1 MWVSEFFIIYKKSF
15 WKYDSNSFSPWFQ
28 GIRWYW
34 NSWSF
39 QLLRCYYKTREK
51 GGFLRTRQNR
61 SSWSKSCDRQVFSKI
76 IKISDGLGS
85 KLQGFVQN
93 ETLKNIK
100 YIFGK
105 KRGIEAPFLGHKS
118 QSNFDVFIFPIY
130 AFVIYFI
137 LNFYIPNQKCM
148 SIYYF
153 CIYPDRW
160 RWYYHSKCSNWVR
173 KNCSWKSVSF
183 GRS

>member
-1 MWVSEFFIIYKKSF
+1 MAITRLGKKVAF
-15 WKYDSNSFSPWFQ
+15 YAPD
-28 GIRWYW
+28 
-34 NSWSF
+34 
-39 QLLRCYYKTREK
+39 KTAHHEVNHVTGK
-51 GGFLRTRQNR
+51 F
-61 SSWSKSCDRQVFSKI
+61 FSKLL
-76 IKISDGLGS
+76 ISDGLGS

-137 LNFYIPNQKCM
+137 LNIYIPNEKCM

-153 CIYPDRW
+153 CIYPDR
-160 RWYYHSKCSNWVR
+160 
-173 KNCSWKSVSF
+173 
-183 GRS
+183 